1 MSNRAIVFAYTLSV
15 FFSFFAHAQLRQSQV
30 DMPQMSS
37 GSGQE
42 LRRANE
48 STVKSDEML
57 IPALK
62 SLSIASDA
70 ANAAQLVR
78 KDHQGIFCVGFSAQQ
93 VERLKNLLQR
103 WMNQP
108 VSLDS
113 LDLMAR
119 EAEKTAAPHKES
131 LMTAFYPR
139 QEITEGHIVMV
150 INVPLLTDIAIA
162 GKPLF
167 GADFISHAILSKPG
181 GVADE
186 EMIRKD
192 LYYLNRNPFRRA
204 AALWSPAPGDIP
216 AANLLIHVN
225 EKRPWSIYT
234 GFDNYASDDLG
245 DERFYLG
252 GKFGNAF
259 DLDHRLGWLF
269 LTTADGESLHAA
281 SLNYEIPLPGHQ
293 ILSFSSSI
301 SESSTSPDS
310 SLIDNNGEF
319 LSFRGMLETPLPDWK
334 NLRHHWKSGFSLR
347 DNTYSREMDEIGIT
361 IFQVENLWEG
371 ELHDRHGHTAF
382 STGLLWNPGEA
393 FVSSNDSVYREL
405 GASDSD
411 SWVALVKADRAL
423 SFAKMGDLAIT
434 AEAQWTNENLI
445 PSNQFAGGGVQRM
458 RGYDEGEVF
467 FDKAL
472 MLSAEWQ
479 FRRISISEK
488 MNLRPLL
495 FIDSAWLSD
504 HDGASDYISSTGVG
518 CQYTW
523 QSRGSANL
531 VFAQPLQRFQGADR
545 DPVLYFSF
553 NTFW

>member
-1 MSNRAIVFAYTLSV
+1 MPTHLIGFFYMLCV
-15 FFSFFAHAQLRQSQV
+15 FFAASAHAQLRQSQV
-30 DMPQMSS
+30 DDPLLSS
-37 GSGQE
+37 VSRQE
-42 LRRANE
+42 LQRVNE

-62 SLSIASDA
+62 SLSIATDA
-70 ANAAQLVR
+70 ATAQRLVR
-78 KDHQGIFCVGFSAQQ
+78 KDHQGIFCTGFSAQQ
-93 VERLKNLLQR
+93 EKRLKHALQK

-108 VSLDS
+108 VSLDR

-119 EAEKTAAPHKES
+119 EAEKTAAPLKES
-131 LMTAFYPR
+131 LMTASYPP
-139 QEITEGHIVMV
+139 QEITEGHVVMV
-150 INVPLLTDIAIA
+150 IDVPLLSDIAIA

-167 GADFISHAILSKPG
+167 GADFISHSIRSRPG

-186 EMIRKD
+186 ETIRKD

-204 AALWSPAPGDIP
+204 TALWSPAQGDVP
-216 AANLLIHVN
+216 AANLMIHVK
-225 EKRPWSIYT
+225 EKRPWNIYA

-245 DERFYLG
+245 DERLYLG
-252 GKFGNAF
+252 GKFGNVWN
-259 DLDHRLGWLF
+259 LDHRLGWML
-269 LTTADGESLHAA
+269 LSTADGESLHAA
-281 SLNYEIPLPGHQ
+281 NLNYEIPLRGHQ

-301 SESSTSPDS
+301 SESSTSSDS

-334 NLRHHWKSGFSLR
+334 NFRHHWKSGFSLR
-347 DNTYSREMDEIGIT
+347 DNTYSRGTDEIGIT
-361 IFQVENLWEG
+361 IFQLENLWEG
-371 ELHDRHGHTAF
+371 ELHDRYGHTAF

-393 FVSSNDSVYREL
+393 FASSSDDVYREL
-405 GASDSD
+405 GASDSE
-411 SWVALVKADRAL
+411 SWVALVKADRTL
-423 SFAKMGDLAIT
+423 SWATLGDLSMT

-445 PSNQFAGGGVQRM
+445 PSNQFAGGGVQRI
-458 RGYDEGEVF
+458 RGYDEGDVF

-479 FRRISISEK
+479 FRRISFSEK
-488 MNLRPLL
+488 LNLRPLV

-504 HDGASDYISSTGVG
+504 HDEASDFISSTGIG
-518 CQYTW
+518 CQCTW

-531 VFAQPLQRFQGADR
+531 VLAQPLQRFQGEDR
-545 DPVLYFSF
+545 DPVLYFSI